1 MQGNGTRTAPAEFLW
16 RLGRKEYDLSARTH
30 VMGVLNVTPDSFSD
44 GGRYRTVQEAVD
56 RGLAMEEEGADFL
69 DVGGESTRPRGSAY
83 GGGAL
88 PVGEEEEM
96 SRVLPVIEG
105 LASRT
110 GLPIS
115 IDTTKAAVALRAI
128 DAGACIVNDV
138 SGFRADPG
146 MTGAAA
152 RGAGAVVMHM
162 RGTPQT
168 MQTDTHYDDLFGA
181 ILEALEGSV
190 SMGRAAGIPRMMV
203 DPGFGFGK
211 DAAQNYRLLA
221 GLGRFARLGLP
232 VLVGVSRKAFLGAGA
247 QLAPGDRLE
256 GSLAAATA
264 AVLNG
269 ASVVRVHDVR
279 ATVRAVRV
287 ADAVRAA
294 ARDGAGV

>member
-1 MQGNGTRTAPAEFLW
+1 
-16 RLGRKEYDLSARTH
+16 
-30 VMGVLNVTPDSFSD
+30 
-44 GGRYRTVQEAVD
+44 
-56 RGLAMEEEGADFL
+56 
-69 DVGGESTRPRGSAY
+69 
-83 GGGAL
+83 
-88 PVGEEEEM
+88 
-96 SRVLPVIEG
+96 
-105 LASRT
+105 
-110 GLPIS
+110 
-115 IDTTKAAVALRAI
+115 
-128 DAGACIVNDV
+128 
-138 SGFRADPG
+138 